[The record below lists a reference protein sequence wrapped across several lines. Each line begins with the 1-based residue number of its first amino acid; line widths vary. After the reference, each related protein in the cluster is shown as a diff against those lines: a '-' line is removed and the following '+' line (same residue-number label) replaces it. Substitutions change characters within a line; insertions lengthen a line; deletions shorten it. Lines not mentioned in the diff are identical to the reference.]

1 MVMVTVQGDGEVS
14 GTAIECPMDFVD
26 VTLIVRGDM
35 QINMPRA
42 NTPSGWVTFGFHEDL
57 NEATAVA
64 LDEMVHLM
72 QEFYGT

>member
-1 MVMVTVQGDGEVS
+1 
-14 GTAIECPMDFVD
+14 MDFVD
-26 VTLIVRGDM
+26 VILIVRGDM

-64 LDEMVHLM
+64 DEMVHLM